1 MYAKKIF
8 DKETCQTKKCA
19 NYHDF
24 DYQSSSSKKEDF
36 KVVMKFKKSDDEIYV
51 CHWIKKNKMK

>member
-36 KVVMKFKKSDDEIYV
+36 KVVMKLKKSDDEIYV
-51 CHWIKKNKMK
+51 CH